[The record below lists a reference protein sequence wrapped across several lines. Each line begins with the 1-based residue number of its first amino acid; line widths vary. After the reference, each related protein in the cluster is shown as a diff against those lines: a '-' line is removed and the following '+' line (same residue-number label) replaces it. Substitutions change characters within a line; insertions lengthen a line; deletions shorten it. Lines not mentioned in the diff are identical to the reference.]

1 VDSKGTKVPLS
12 QRTALNGFI
21 LFRREKANIST
32 ATAAWKLLSEDEK
45 EVRFFYLNNLNIKN
59 FYYLITVLNS
69 IHIFCR
75 FITAKLMKESSK
87 ELGLG

>member
-45 EVRFFYLNNLNIKN
+45 EVRLFYLNIQI
-59 FYYLITVLNS
+59 FYYFIIKLNPY
-69 IHIFCR
+69 IV
-75 FITAKLMKESSK
+75 
-87 ELGLG
+87 